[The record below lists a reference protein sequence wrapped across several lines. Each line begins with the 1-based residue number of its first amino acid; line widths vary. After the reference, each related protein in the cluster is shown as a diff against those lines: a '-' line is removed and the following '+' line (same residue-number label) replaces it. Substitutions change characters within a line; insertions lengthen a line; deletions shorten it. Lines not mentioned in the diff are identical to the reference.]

1 MVAKTE
7 AHGLIARRTTIPRP
21 ADGLVERRVLEERI
35 ARIIDTHSVVLVSAT
50 AGAGKTTAVA
60 HAVALRTE
68 PTAWLTLD
76 DSDTD
81 ATRLLMYVEAALASV
96 VPFVADLARHALAV
110 GLAGDEAVGLLLE
123 AVGETPVTLVLD
135 ELEHIQ
141 NAPNAWRLI
150 ESIIRYAPDAVRLV
164 LIGRRPFQL
173 HTRMPT
179 NTTAQLGDEDLAF
192 VEAEVAAM
200 LDAAGNHDLEPQ
212 SVLALTGGWVTGV
225 LFESV
230 PASGAGRGPD
240 PLHGYLATQ
249 ILDDLDDLD
258 RDFLVRCSVLDEIT
272 VEVADSIGL
281 SAATAHFASLRE
293 KHLPVIWLGDGT
305 RMRCHPRFRAFLLT
319 RLTELPAADVAA
331 LRHRHGRLLLAQG
344 RVEEA
349 VEELFRAGAYEEAS
363 GPAGYVLPYLIDRL
377 DLDVAERWLS
387 QLDGPLSAPLA
398 VVEAELMIAAGKE
411 DYLRTTQIAD
421 LLHEVGRRDELIRRG
436 GPAVAL
442 MAWAY
447 SHLGRVDE
455 VGVLLELAPEGPP
468 ARVMRYLLRMT
479 DAGDVASAPDPGVVP
494 GPLQALVLRGR
505 YLFGQFDRSLE
516 DSQSRWVT
524 TLTLMSR
531 IAALRSAGRTTEA
544 ARMLG
549 AIDDLRAASVGLQ
562 AIVGPEVLL
571 DADRPDEARE
581 LARQGLAAA
590 RRSGSSMF
598 ACWSLCVAA
607 KIALRDG
614 RDWRTALARLDELRG
629 EAAGR
634 YRNVFEIE
642 GTWRGYALIEAQHDQ
657 EAYDTL
663 VPAIASMQQ
672 TGRILELPTA
682 GVYLAEAAWRLGLQ
696 NEADAAADLA
706 REAALQQGSNH
717 LLLQA
722 LSDFP
727 AVLSRRLDAEPGT
740 DSPWHALGR
749 ALASGCAG
757 PASAPLRAQ
766 VEFKDLGEARLFVGG
781 KRIRP
786 RIAKTLE
793 LLAYLLTR
801 SKHTATREE
810 LLDALFDGRDD
821 DSSRSYLRQAVTWL
835 RRVLPENAVETTRG
849 SVGLCQTASI
859 DCDSMAAQRAL
870 QEAGRLQGDR
880 CVAAFEAASELLQ
893 RGELLEGCRSTWVAE
908 RREELNEL
916 ADRVRFDAATAAFE
930 AGALIKARDLLQKVL
945 RRDPYREASWR
956 LQMRLASAIGD
967 EEAVLAAYGS
977 CEAALTAL
985 GVATSQATRDLLV
998 ALRC

>member
-1 MVAKTE
+1 M
-7 AHGLIARRTTIPRP
+7 PRL
-21 ADGLVERRVLEERI
+21 ANGLVERPVLEKRI
-35 ARIIDTHSVVLVSAT
+35 ASLIDTHRLLLVSAT

-60 HAVALRTE
+60 RAVALRAE

-76 DSDTD
+76 DSDTS
-81 ATRLLMYVEAALASV
+81 ATRLLLYVEAALAGA
-96 VPFVADLARHALAV
+96 VPSADGVASHALAT
-110 GLAGDEAVGLLLE
+110 GLARDEAAGLLIE

-135 ELEHIQ
+135 EIEHVQ

-150 ESIIRYAPDAVRLV
+150 ESIIRYAPDAIRLV
-164 LIGRRPFQL
+164 LVGRRPFQL

-179 NTTAQLGDEDLAF
+179 NQITHLVEADLAF
-192 VEAEVAAM
+192 GVAEVAAV
-200 LDAAGNHDLEPQ
+200 LKAAGNHDLDPRT
-212 SVLALTGGWVTGV
+212 VLALTGGWVTGV
-225 LFESV
+225 LSDSV
-230 PASGAGRGPD
+230 PASGAGSGDRGPD

-272 VEVADSIGL
+272 VEVADNLGL

-293 KHLPVIWLGDGT
+293 KNLPVVWSDSGT
-305 RMRCHPRFRAFLLT
+305 RMRCHPRFREFLLT

-349 VEELFRAGAYEEAS
+349 VEELFRAGAYEEAA
-363 GPAGYVLPYLIDRL
+363 GPAGYVLPDVIDRL

-387 QLDGPLSAPLA
+387 QLDGPLNAPLT
-398 VVEAELMIAAGKE
+398 VVEAELLVAIGKE
-411 DYLRTTQIAD
+411 DYLRATHIAD
-421 LLHEVGRRDELIRRG
+421 LLGEAGRREELIRRG
-436 GPAVAL
+436 GPAAGL

-447 SHLGRVDE
+447 AHVGRVDE
-455 VGVLLELAPEGPP
+455 IGALLELVPEGSP
-468 ARVMRYLLRMT
+468 ARVMRYVLRMA
-479 DAGDVASAPDPGVVP
+479 DSGDVVSGPDPGVVA
-494 GPLQALVLRGR
+494 GPLRALVPGGR
-505 YLFGQFDRSLE
+505 YVAGQLDRSLE
-516 DSQSRWVT
+516 ESESRWVT
-524 TLTLMSR
+524 ALTLMSR
-531 IAALRSAGRTTEA
+531 MATLRSVGRTTEA

-562 AIVGPEVLL
+562 AIAGPEVLL
-571 DADRPDEARE
+571 DADCPDEARE
-581 LARQGLAAA
+581 LARHGLEVA
-590 RRSGSSMF
+590 RRRGSSMF

-642 GTWRGYALIEAQHDQ
+642 GTWRGYALLEAQRDQ
-657 EAYDTL
+657 EAYDSL
-663 VPAIASMQQ
+663 VPAIASMQR

-682 GVYLAEAAWRLGLQ
+682 AVYLAEAAWRLGLED
-696 NEADAAADLA
+696 EADAAADLA

-727 AVLSRRLDAEPGT
+727 AVLSRRLDAEPGV
-740 DSPWHALGR
+740 DSAWHALGR
-749 ALASGCAG
+749 ALTSGGAS
-757 PASAPLRAQ
+757 PTLAPLRAQ

-781 KRIRP
+781 ERVRP

-821 DSSRSYLRQAVTWL
+821 DSSRSYLRQAVAWL
-835 RRVLPENAVETTRG
+835 RRVLPGEEVVETTRG
-849 SVGLCQTASI
+849 SVRLCRPDSFN
-859 DCDSMAAQRAL
+859 CDSMAAQRAL
-870 QEAGRLQGDR
+870 QEAGRMQGDQ
-880 CVAAFEAASELLQ
+880 CVAAFEAASELLG
-893 RGELLEGCRSTWVAE
+893 RGELLEGCRSEWVAQ
-908 RREELNEL
+908 RRQELMEL

-930 AGALIKARDLLQKVL
+930 AGALIKAYDLLQEVL
-945 RRDPYREASWR
+945 RRDPCREAPWR
-956 LQMRLASAIGD
+956 LQMRLAGAIGD
-967 EEAVLAAYGS
+967 EEAVLAAYGG
-977 CEAALTAL
+977 CEAALATI
-985 GVATSQATRDLLV
+985 GVAPSRATRDLLV
-998 ALRC
+998 ALRR